1 MGLFSF
7 FQRWGAEMF
16 SRPASSRIPAKP
28 KIMKKSFTY
37 KTNSKRNRR
46 QIKSIIDSFPELLD
60 NYDKQTLRRKLKD
73 SNIVVRG
80 GFLQSVDLLTDDEG
94 ESAKQEEGLAQGE
107 EKGATEC
114 PDAVDEVSSGTLN
127 AFMEMYDDSV
137 EKLAEIET
145 PWSPLAERLPSSCSD
160 DHDTFNDAFLR
171 RDQHGHLV
179 DADGVVYISDD
190 E

>member
-1 MGLFSF
+1 
-7 FQRWGAEMF
+7 MF
-16 SRPASSRIPAKP
+16 SQPVGLQVPAKP
-28 KIMKKSFTY
+28 KIMKKKFTY
-37 KTNSKRNRR
+37 KTNSKRNKR

-60 NYDKQTLRRKLKD
+60 NYDRQTLRRKLKD
-73 SNIVVRG
+73 TNTVVRG
-80 GFLQSVDLLTDDEG
+80 GLLQSADLLTDDEG
-94 ESAKQEEGLAQGE
+94 EFTKQEEGLAQVE

-114 PDAVDEVSSGTLN
+114 PDAVDETSEVSSGTLN

-137 EKLAEIET
+137 EKPTEIKT

-160 DHDTFNDAFLR
+160 DHDTFNDSFLR